1 MHYLLR
7 KWKRSKLPRKIKNV
21 IWWFQYRFNPK
32 HRYHV
37 LKFAEPGWIDRDHA
51 MLRCAFTLLDDFLEK
66 EPVHMVMWEAAP
78 DSRHAMTEMR
88 LLHFWWKHQRD
99 QEDKEQRD
107 LFSRIF
113 DDTQKGH
120 PDPFDNP
127 NDMKVG
133 INPFFD
139 KMDQHPLWPEWQ
151 NMVDYTQNID
161 QKQLERLVKI
171 RPFMWT

>member
-1 MHYLLR
+1 M
-7 KWKRSKLPRKIKNV
+7 PRWFRNIV
-21 IWWFQYRFNPK
+21 WWFQYRLNPK

-37 LKFAEPGWIDRDHA
+37 LKFAEPGWIDRDYA
-51 MLRCAFTLLDDFLEK
+51 MLRCCFLLLNDFLEK
-66 EPVHMVMWEAAP
+66 EPVHVIEWEAAP

-88 LLHFWWKHQRD
+88 LLHFWWNHQRD

-107 LFSRIF
+107 LFSRIY
-113 DDTQKGH
+113 DDVKKGRQ
-120 PDPFDNP
+120 DPFIDP
-127 NDMKVG
+127 NDDQVG

-151 NMVDYTQNID
+151 NMVDYTATID
-161 QKQLERLVKI
+161 QKQLERLIKV